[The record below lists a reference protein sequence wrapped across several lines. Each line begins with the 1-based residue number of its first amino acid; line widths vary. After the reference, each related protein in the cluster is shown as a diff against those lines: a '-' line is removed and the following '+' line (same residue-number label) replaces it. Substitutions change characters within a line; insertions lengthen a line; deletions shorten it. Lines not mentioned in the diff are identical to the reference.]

1 MRFILV
7 GMKMMKMKKYR
18 LVTIDID
25 GKLRHGTWQ
34 DARNIS
40 VFTLNLNTGIN
51 NNLYKKWWY
60 EYK

>member
-1 MRFILV
+1 
-7 GMKMMKMKKYR
+7 MKMKKYR
-18 LVTIDID
+18 LVTVDES

-60 EYK
+60 EFK